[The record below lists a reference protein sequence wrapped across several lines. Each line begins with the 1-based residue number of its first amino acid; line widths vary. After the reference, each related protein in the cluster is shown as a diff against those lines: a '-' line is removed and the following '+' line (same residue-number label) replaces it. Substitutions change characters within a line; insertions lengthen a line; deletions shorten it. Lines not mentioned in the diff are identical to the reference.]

1 MVQVWAEGP
10 KAPGAA
16 RPERACGAHL
26 RTFSKVNKVDRLKIA
41 VKFLIALGLSLL
53 LVWVVRTFAF
63 TVFTVP
69 AGGLPPQLKAGTRV
83 IVNRIDCDFFNRGE
97 VVVFRDSVLAP
108 YKNQGRSQAG
118 NQGRSQAGNQGWS
131 QPRKFVSEAYF
142 IGRIEKLPGDTILVD
157 TASYVIPTV
166 CCRRCGCKDCRFY
179 LLKTPAGQQLVH
191 KHQMIGK
198 AYKLF

>member
-1 MVQVWAEGP
+1 M
-10 KAPGAA
+10 
-16 RPERACGAHL
+16 
-26 RTFSKVNKVDRLKIA
+26 KIA

-69 AGGLPPQLKAGTRV
+69 AGGLPPQLQAGNRV
-83 IVNRIDCDFFNRGE
+83 IVNRIDCDFFNRGD
-97 VVVFRDSVLAP
+97 VVVFTDSVFAP
-108 YKNQGRSQAG
+108 VENQGQSQV
-118 NQGRSQAGNQGWS
+118 
-131 QPRKFVSEAYF
+131 RKFVSKAYF

-157 TASYVIPTV
+157 TVKYVIPTV

-179 LLKTPAGQQLVH
+179 LLKTPTGQQLVH

>member
-1 MVQVWAEGP
+1 M
-10 KAPGAA
+10 
-16 RPERACGAHL
+16 
-26 RTFSKVNKVDRLKIA
+26 KIA

-53 LVWVVRTFAF
+53 LVWAVRTYAF

-69 AGGLPPQLKAGTRV
+69 AGGLPPQLKAGNRV

-97 VVVFRDSVLAP
+97 VVVFRDSVFTP
-108 YKNQGRSQAG
+108 DKNQAQSQVGNQAQNQAG
-118 NQGRSQAGNQGWS
+118 NQAQSQAQPR
-131 QPRKFVSEAYF
+131 PRKFVSETYF
-142 IGRIEKLPGDTILVD
+142 IGRVEKLPGDTVRID
-157 TASYVIPTV
+157 TASYIIPVV

-179 LLKTPAGQQLVH
+179 LLKTPTGQQLVH

>member
-1 MVQVWAEGP
+1 M
-10 KAPGAA
+10 
-16 RPERACGAHL
+16 
-26 RTFSKVNKVDRLKIA
+26 KIA

-69 AGGLPPQLKAGTRV
+69 AGGLPPQLKAGNRV

-97 VVVFRDSVLAP
+97 VVVFTDSVFAP
-108 YKNQGRSQAG
+108 VENQGQSQV
-118 NQGRSQAGNQGWS
+118 
-131 QPRKFVSEAYF
+131 RKFVSKAYF
-142 IGRIEKLPGDTILVD
+142 IGRVEKLPGDTILVD
-157 TASYVIPTV
+157 TVKYVIPTV

-179 LLKTPAGQQLVH
+179 LLKTPTGQQVVH

>member
-1 MVQVWAEGP
+1 M
-10 KAPGAA
+10 
-16 RPERACGAHL
+16 
-26 RTFSKVNKVDRLKIA
+26 KIA

-53 LVWVVRTFAF
+53 LVWVVRTYAF

-69 AGGLPPQLKAGTRV
+69 AGGLPPQLKAGNRV
-83 IVNRIDCDFFNRGE
+83 VVNRIDCDFFNRGE
-97 VVVFRDSVLAP
+97 VVVFTDSVFAP
-108 YKNQGRSQAG
+108 VENQGQSQV
-118 NQGRSQAGNQGWS
+118 
-131 QPRKFVSEAYF
+131 RKFVSKAYF

-157 TASYVIPTV
+157 TVKYVIPTV

-179 LLKTPAGQQLVH
+179 LLKTPTGQQLVH

>member
-1 MVQVWAEGP
+1 M
-10 KAPGAA
+10 
-16 RPERACGAHL
+16 
-26 RTFSKVNKVDRLKIA
+26 KIA

-53 LVWVVRTFAF
+53 LVWAVRTFAF

-69 AGGLPPQLKAGTRV
+69 AGGLPPQLKAGNRV

-97 VVVFRDSVLAP
+97 VVVFRDSVFAP
-108 YKNQGRSQAG
+108 DKNQAQNQAG
-118 NQGRSQAGNQGWS
+118 NQAQSQAQP

-142 IGRIEKLPGDTILVD
+142 IGRVEKLPGDTVRID
-157 TASYVIPTV
+157 TASYIIPMV

-179 LLKTPAGQQLVH
+179 LLKTPTGQQLVH

>member
-1 MVQVWAEGP
+1 M
-10 KAPGAA
+10 
-16 RPERACGAHL
+16 
-26 RTFSKVNKVDRLKIA
+26 KIA

-69 AGGLPPQLKAGTRV
+69 AGGLPPQLKAGNRV
-83 IVNRIDCDFFNRGE
+83 IVNRIDCDFFNRGD
-97 VVVFRDSVLAP
+97 VVVFRDSVFAP
-108 YKNQGRSQAG
+108 DKNQAQNQAG
-118 NQGRSQAGNQGWS
+118 NQAQSQAQPR
-131 QPRKFVSEAYF
+131 PRKFVSEAYF
-142 IGRIEKLPGDTILVD
+142 IGRVEKLPGDTVRID
-157 TASYVIPTV
+157 TASYIIPVV

-179 LLKTPAGQQLVH
+179 LLKTPTGQQLVH